1 MRQKIRKSQLYKT
14 SSLWILVCA
23 LVIAGT
29 PAVLFAE
36 SFEEFVRMGNEAY
49 QRGDYQE
56 ALDFYQKAEIEKPQ
70 SPGNEYNKAGARV
83 KLGDFE
89 RALEGYQKSLL
100 SDNVSWVR
108 DAHFNMGNLAYIQD
122 DYKSAIEQYQ
132 QAVELDPTDL
142 DAKYNLELARK
153 KLKERMKPQENE
165 NKDKEEKE
173 QEQQE
178 NQDQEENQDQQ
189 EREQKDRG
197 GDEENE
203 EEKNQQQDQSQ
214 DSTTSDSIRNQQNQ
228 QPDPQ
233 KMSQEDAERLL
244 NSLKDEEAKHQKKKR
259 MVRAASSYSGRD
271 W

>member
-1 MRQKIRKSQLYKT
+1 MLICVL
-14 SSLWILVCA
+14 A
-23 LVIAGT
+23 IAGF
-29 PAVLFAE
+29 PAGAFAE
-36 SFEEFVRMGNEAY
+36 SFEEFVKKGNEAY
-49 QRGDYQE
+49 QRGEYQE
-56 ALDFYQKAEIEKPQ
+56 ALHFYQKAEIEKPE

-83 KLGDFE
+83 KLGDYE
-89 RALEGYQKSLL
+89 SALEDYQKSLL
-100 SDNVSWVR
+100 SDNVNWVR
-108 DAHFNMGNLAYIQD
+108 DAHFNMGNLAYMQD

-165 NKDKEEKE
+165 NKDQEEKE
-173 QEQQE
+173 QE
-178 NQDQEENQDQQ
+178 QEENQDQQ
-189 EREQKDRG
+189 EQEQKDQG
-197 GDEENE
+197 GEKEKE

-214 DSTTSDSIRNQQNQ
+214 DSTKSDSTQNQQSQ

-259 MVRAASSYSGRD
+259 MVRAASAYSGRD